1 MCMLYTLILYA
12 LPHYH
17 GITVHL
23 CGYYTFVLNHNQ
35 RIWSRHLQP
44 CSSSP
49 HTPLTDCNCSYIGWW
64 TMWIMR
70 YQFVVHTSKL
80 ITILSQVK
88 GCLFCTIACFISC
101 MGQLYF
107 PCTRNKKK
115 KTDYNNGCMTAEELG
130 SKLVLFS
137 QLSPLKQA
145 FTARSQSHWPLL

>member
-1 MCMLYTLILYA
+1 
-12 LPHYH
+12 
-17 GITVHL
+17 
-23 CGYYTFVLNHNQ
+23 
-35 RIWSRHLQP
+35 
-44 CSSSP
+44 
-49 HTPLTDCNCSYIGWW
+49 
-64 TMWIMR
+64 MR

-145 FTARSQSHWPLL
+145 FTARSQSH